1 MFLDKRKYSKLRDKK
16 NVNTTEEPGSKEDLK
31 VKMRWT
37 VSSYETMAAILNIVT
52 CRQILTFLEDSSVVS
67 QDLARL
73 AALELTL
80 SDTESLSKFPHL
92 TAGIFKQLV
101 VLSSGSNKEVGR
113 NCQTVLHTLLATL
126 PFNQSVTL
134 LNNTIRTD
142 TKERAVV
149 ALKNFDRLLQNT
161 EEKLVKDNTKDII
174 LGLLKVYN
182 ICSDVIW

>member
-1 MFLDKRKYSKLRDKK
+1 M
-16 NVNTTEEPGSKEDLK
+16 
-31 VKMRWT
+31 
-37 VSSYETMAAILNIVT
+37 
-52 CRQILTFLEDSSVVS
+52 VS

-80 SDTESLSKFPHL
+80 SDSENLSKFPHL

-101 VLSSGSNKEVGR
+101 VLSSGSNKEVAR

-134 LNNTIRTD
+134 LNNTIKTD

-149 ALKNFDRLLQNT
+149 ALKNLDKLLQNT
-161 EEKLVKDNTKDII
+161 EEKMVKDNTKDII
-174 LGLLKVYN
+174 LGLLKVYKYTF
-182 ICSDVIW
+182 